1 MRKRTLKQIII
12 AAVFFFILA
21 GIVFLVYFFN
31 QPGPTCFDGIKNQE
45 EEEIDCGGPCV
56 SCELSEIEDIQVLW
70 TKSVP
75 TQNNFFDLVAQIRN
89 PNQNYGVGTVPF
101 IFEVY
106 DTDGNPIAQS
116 SGQTY
121 ILPNQTK
128 YIIEPKVKI
137 SQSWGEIKISFGEI
151 KWDKLTDYQAPNLA
165 IQQKEYRLLD
175 YREPGFSQA
184 RGVLVNKSSF
194 DFNKVSINVLLFD
207 SSGQLVGLNITEM
220 NTLLSGQERDF
231 IVTWF
236 NKIDNQ
242 VVLVEMEAE
251 TNVFDPDNYL
261 SSGQDIRGGAFNY

>member
-1 MRKRTLKQIII
+1 
-12 AAVFFFILA
+12 
-21 GIVFLVYFFN
+21 
-31 QPGPTCFDGIKNQE
+31 
-45 EEEIDCGGPCV
+45 
-56 SCELSEIEDIQVLW
+56 
-70 TKSVP
+70 
-75 TQNNFFDLVAQIRN
+75 
-89 PNQNYGVGTVPF
+89 
-101 IFEVY
+101 
-106 DTDGNPIAQS
+106 
-116 SGQTY
+116 
-121 ILPNQTK
+121 LPNQTK

-261 SSGQDIRGGAFNY
+261 SSGQDIPEKFQQY